1 MRARRVSFGPA
12 SRQCPSGVYVHEN
25 LKSVHHRFTGTSHN
39 RRLPPHLGR
48 LLWSR
53 LSAVLPLEAKR
64 GNCAESQGYCI
75 LPTTRA
81 IVANDVRPPDPTPR
95 PH

>member
-39 RRLPPHLGR
+39 RRLRPHLGR
-48 LLWSR
+48 LL
-53 LSAVLPLEAKR
+53 
-64 GNCAESQGYCI
+64 
-75 LPTTRA
+75 
-81 IVANDVRPPDPTPR
+81 
-95 PH
+95 